1 MKITQHSAVSI
12 HYRLTDEKGELIED
26 SFEGEPM
33 LYLHGTENM
42 IPGLEAELEGK
53 VAGDKLDVTVAA
65 ENGYGPYHDGLRQ
78 EVPLSAFGDIEDIVP
93 GMRFIADTEMGQR
106 PVQVKEI
113 KDDVVVVDGNH
124 PLAGQSLH
132 FSVEVLEVR
141 EATAEEIAHGH
152 IHAHGSCGSEH
163 KQSHQGCCG
172 GADHGH
178 EHSNKEGCCG
188 GADHGHEHSNKE
200 GCCGGADHGHEHSNK
215 EGCCGGADHEHSH
228 EGGCCSEKKDEPAKE
243 GCDGNGGC
251 GCKS

>member
-26 SFEGEPM
+26 SFDGEPM
-33 LYLHGTENM
+33 LYLHGTGNM
-42 IPGLEAELEGK
+42 IPGLETELEGK
-53 VAGDKLDVTVAA
+53 VAGDKLDVTVGA

-152 IHAHGSCGSEH
+152 IHAHGSCGSEDKHSH
-163 KQSHQGCCG
+163 KGGCCG
-172 GADHGH
+172 GGSDHGH

-188 GADHGHEHSNKE
+188 GSDHG
-200 GCCGGADHGHEHSNK
+200 
-215 EGCCGGADHEHSH
+215 HEHSH
-228 EGGCCSEKKDEPAKE
+228 EGGCYSEKKDEPAKE